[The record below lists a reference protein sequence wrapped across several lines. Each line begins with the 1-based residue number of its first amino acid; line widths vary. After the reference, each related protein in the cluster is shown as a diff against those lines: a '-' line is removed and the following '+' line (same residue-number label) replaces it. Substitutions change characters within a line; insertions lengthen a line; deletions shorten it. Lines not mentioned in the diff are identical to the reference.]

1 LCLVASSV
9 RLARASSGVLTPS
22 LNRKSGRLSQ
32 ELKASCVGTAGNEMQ
47 GAGTGF
53 ACNGKSSTA
62 SLEKVMR
69 FKKYKNKR

>member
-1 LCLVASSV
+1 
-9 RLARASSGVLTPS
+9 
-22 LNRKSGRLSQ
+22 
-32 ELKASCVGTAGNEMQ
+32 MQ